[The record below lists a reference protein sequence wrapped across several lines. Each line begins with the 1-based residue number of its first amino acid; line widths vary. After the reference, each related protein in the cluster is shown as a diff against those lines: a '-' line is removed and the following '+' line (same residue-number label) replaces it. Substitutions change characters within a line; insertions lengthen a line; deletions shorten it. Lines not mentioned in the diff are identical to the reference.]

1 VKDKEEIKNK
11 TIEKWEQAKWHVN
24 NHKEACIGVAAGIVI
39 GSVGALVVLSRP
51 NAGAQISQRITGLI
65 VWKPEQT
72 IISLVDPGDLILVK
86 ETGEKYRSKNVAAR
100 ALGISRPS
108 LSKLGEG
115 ETGTFGRWTLTNIG
129 KARTE

>member
-1 VKDKEEIKNK
+1 MKQQLGEKYQQVKEHVKERREIY
-11 TIEKWEQAKWHVN
+11 IAV
-24 NHKEACIGVAAGIVI
+24 GVTAVVSVAGTL
-39 GSVGALVVLSRP
+39 LVVKQGS
-51 NAGAQISQRITGLI
+51 GMSQRISGLI

-72 IISLVDPGDLILVK
+72 IISLVDPGDIILVK
-86 ETGEKYRSKNVAAR
+86 ETGEKIRSKNAAAH
-100 ALGISRPS
+100 ALGISRPQ